1 MKKARFY
8 GHGLP
13 GMQKLTFPGKLIVIE
28 GTDGVG
34 RSTHINLLHDW
45 LESKGRGVVVTG
57 LTRSPLIGAGLQS
70 AKESK
75 LLGRQT
81 MSLFYATDFADR
93 LEHEIIPALRA
104 GFVVLA
110 DRYVYTLIVRDI
122 VRGIDGDWLRKSYG
136 FALVPDLAIYLS
148 VDIDT
153 LVARVL
159 RAGTLKYWEAGMDLG
174 LADNLFDSFL
184 AYQSRL
190 LEEFETISEEFKVPR
205 ISSKGTIRAVQTRL
219 RKKIQRSFSDLA

>member
-1 MKKARFY
+1 LKEARYF

-13 GMQKLTFPGKLIVIE
+13 GMEDLEIPGKLIVIE

-45 LESKGRGVVVTG
+45 LEKIGKGVLVTG
-57 LTRSPLIGAGLQS
+57 LTRSPLIGGGLQA

-75 LLGRQT
+75 YLGRQT
-81 MSLFYATDFADR
+81 MTLFYATDFADR

-110 DRYVYTLIVRDI
+110 DRYLYTLMARDS
-122 VRGIDGDWLRKSYG
+122 VRGADPNWLRELYG
-136 FALVPDLAIYLS
+136 FALVPDAVFYLS

-153 LVARVL
+153 LVTRVI
-159 RAGTLKYWEAGMDLG
+159 RAGKLNYWEAGMDMG
-174 LADNLFDSFL
+174 LAENLFDSFCI
-184 AYQSRL
+184 YQSRL
-190 LEEFETISEEFKVPR
+190 LAEFEKMRKEFKFTS
-205 ISSKGTIRAVQTRL
+205 ISCAGSVRAVQSRL
-219 RKKIQRSFSDLA
+219 RKKIASAFEE